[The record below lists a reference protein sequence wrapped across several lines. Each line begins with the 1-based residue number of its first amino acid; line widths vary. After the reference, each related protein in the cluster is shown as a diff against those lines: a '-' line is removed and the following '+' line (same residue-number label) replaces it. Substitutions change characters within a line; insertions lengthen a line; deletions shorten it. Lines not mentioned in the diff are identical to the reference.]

1 MSSSLESS
9 FFRYTKF
16 KILHKIIIPRGE
28 TMFNFKKRQSSIK
41 SNQQPNKR
49 ILKSNK
55 KVIYL
60 AGGCFWGVEN
70 YFKKLPG
77 VYETEV
83 GYANGKTDDTS
94 YENVAST
101 DHAETVKVCYDKS
114 IISLKEILLHYFRII
129 DPLSINRQGND
140 IGRQYRTGVYYED
153 DFGSAQSPNSA
164 TDSASAQSFNS
175 ASDIA
180 SANDSSSASDSG
192 SDLKIIEKIFAYE
205 EELHGP
211 IAVEKS
217 ALKNFIKAEDYHQDY
232 LDKNPGGYCH
242 IDISLS
248 SKPLFSEKYTMP
260 SDDELMG
267 MLDNTAYNVMRKS
280 DTEAP
285 GSSPLNE
292 EFRHGIYVDKITG
305 EPLFCSTDKFNA
317 GCGWPSFSKPITTD
331 KLTEHVDTSHMMVR
345 TEVVSKNSNSHLGH
359 VFDDGPIEK
368 GGLRYCINGA
378 ALRFVPYEKMDEE
391 GYGDYKIFCC
401 E

>member
-1 MSSSLESS
+1 MLN
-9 FFRYTKF
+9 
-16 KILHKIIIPRGE
+16 HK
-28 TMFNFKKRQSSIK
+28 NQK
-41 SNQQPNKR
+41 SKQLSDQQPSKKVLNT
-49 ILKSNK
+49 NK

-60 AGGCFWGVEN
+60 AGGCFWGVEG

-83 GYANGKTDDTS
+83 GYANGKTDNTDYS
-94 YENVAST
+94 KISAT

-114 IISLKEILLHYFRII
+114 VISLEEILLHYFRII
-129 DPLSINRQGND
+129 DPLSVNRQGND
-140 IGRQYRTGVYYED
+140 IGRQYRTGVYYVD
-153 DFGSAQSPNSA
+153 KA
-164 TDSASAQSFNS
+164 DSAKNS
-175 ASDIA
+175 DTSNSSD
-180 SANDSSSASDSG
+180 SANND
-192 SDLKIIEKIFAYE
+192 DLKIIAKIFAYAE
-205 EELHGP
+205 DLHGP

-248 SKPLFSEKYTMP
+248 SKPLFNEKYTMP
-260 SDDELMG
+260 SDNKLKEI
-267 MLDNTAYNVMRKS
+267 LDNTSYSVMRRS
-280 DTEAP
+280 ATEAP
-285 GSSPLNE
+285 GSSSFND
-292 EFRHGIYVDKITG
+292 EFRPGIYVDKITG
-305 EPLFCSTDKFNA
+305 EPLFCSSDKFNA

-378 ALRFVPYEKMDEE
+378 ALRFIPFEKMDKE
-391 GYGDYKIFCC
+391 GYGDYKIFCI